1 LSTDGF
7 DFALAFILRLE
18 GGLVDNPKDP
28 GGRTNRGV
36 TQRVYNAWRASMG
49 LDPRDVALIDDSEVR
64 TIYWNGYWQQ
74 SHCNPLVQ
82 LLDLLQLDTAI
93 NMGITGAICLLQAA
107 AGCTID
113 GRFGPETERAVAS
126 KDYQQL
132 IREYCDY
139 REQRYY
145 EIVATKPDLDT
156 FLQGWLNRL
165 QIVRHEIGIA
175 GVEVFGTTDP
185 ATWGPSAKT
194 PDYQQGLSFS
204 QEN

>member
-1 LSTDGF
+1 
-7 DFALAFILRLE
+7 
-18 GGLVDNPKDP
+18 
-28 GGRTNRGV
+28 
-36 TQRVYNAWRASMG
+36 MG
-49 LDPRDVALIDDSEVR
+49 LDTQDVALIDDSEVR
-64 TIYWNGYWQQ
+64 TIYWSGYWQQ
-74 SHCNPLVQ
+74 SHCNSLVQ

-93 NMGITGAICLLQAA
+93 NMGIASAICLLQAA

-113 GRFGPETERAVAS
+113 GRFGPETERAVGS

-132 IREYCDY
+132 IREYCGY

-145 EIVATKPDLDT
+145 EIVAAKPNLGT

-165 QIVRHEIGIA
+165 QIVRHEIGIVA
-175 GVEVFGTTDP
+175 VEVFGATDP
-185 ATWGPSAKT
+185 AIWGPSAKT